1 MQKRGAGV
9 ADFREEERQILGS
22 VLPNVAAALRTPL
35 NNLHMAAERIARQ
48 LPDDGL
54 EGAVLQ
60 QSYHRLLRLVSN
72 LSMGPELLSEQ
83 PFQLQNLE
91 LVAWLGDLCQQAASA
106 ADALGIGLSFTCR
119 ERYLVAAVHRE
130 YLERLVWNLLSNAL
144 KFTPP
149 DGSITVTL
157 AEKAGQ
163 LLLSVQDTGCGIS
176 SEHLET
182 LFHRSS
188 QRDRMEPPDL
198 PPRGRGA
205 RRTAAAGESGG
216 CGHTGARVAA
226 PRAAGRTGA
235 GSAHRLC
242 RRLLPCDDGA
252 ERRLALSGVL
262 PALSGLNIYH
272 IDFT

>member
-119 ERYLVAAVHRE
+119 ERYLVAAVHRVE
-130 YLERLVWNLLSNAL
+130 
-144 KFTPP
+144 P
-149 DGSITVTL
+149 
-157 AEKAGQ
+157 AEQCPEVHASGRQHHRDAG
-163 LLLSVQDTGCGIS
+163 GKG
-176 SEHLET
+176 
-182 LFHRSS
+182 
-188 QRDRMEPPDL
+188 
-198 PPRGRGA
+198 G
-205 RRTAAAGESGG
+205 TAAAVGTGYRLRHFVGASGD
-216 CGHTGARVAA
+216 TVPPLVTA
-226 PRAAGRTGA
+226 
-235 GSAHRLC
+235 
-242 RRLLPCDDGA
+242 
-252 ERRLALSGVL
+252 
-262 PALSGLNIYH
+262 
-272 IDFT
+272 